1 MAPHRAAPHEGAPQ
15 GDHDAPR
22 DGASQAA
29 RALRERVARGDVS
42 AEQVVSEAL
51 ERIDAHAEL
60 GAFLHVARGAAQDQA
75 RAVDAKRR
83 AGEPLGALAGVPVA
97 VKDSLVTRDAPTTAG
112 SRILTRTGELQS
124 AWRPPYDAHVVERLR
139 ASDAILIGKTNLDEL
154 AMGSSSEHSAFFPVK
169 NPWDLTRSPGGS
181 SGGSAASVSAA
192 LTPLSLGS
200 DTGGSIRQP
209 AAFCGVVG
217 LKPSYGRVSR
227 YGLVAFA
234 SSLDVVGPFA
244 RDVRDAALLFDVIA
258 GHDPRDQTSARAPS
272 APTAEALERLTLQD
286 LEGLRVGLPREHY
299 EAELHPEVRAALNR
313 LQAAL
318 TEAGAT
324 VVETRLPSTRYAV
337 ASYYVIA
344 TAEASSN
351 LSRFDGVRFGLRAE
365 PSGGDLHALYAET
378 RGRGFGAEV
387 KRRILLGTY
396 ALSAGYYDA
405 YYRRA
410 QAARRAITA
419 ELEAALEQ
427 VDVLLT
433 PTAPE
438 PAFRLGERTR
448 DPLAMYLTDLLTL
461 PASLAGLPAI
471 SLPCGFTGASQEHL
485 ALPIGCQLIGRRLR
499 EPELLRAARLVEL
512 LLDLPGEPAPAL
524 GGRPAQQGE
533 ALTTQPTT

>member
-1 MAPHRAAPHEGAPQ
+1 MTARLE
-15 GDHDAPR
+15 
-22 DGASQAA
+22 A
-29 RALRERVARGDVS
+29 RALRERIVSGEVS
-42 AEQVVSEAL
+42 AEQVVSAALARIEA
-51 ERIDAHAEL
+51 RAEL
-60 GAFLHVARGAAQDQA
+60 GAFLHVAHDAALEQA

-97 VKDSLVTRDAPTTAG
+97 IKDSLVIRDAPTTAG
-112 SRILTRTGELQS
+112 SRVLTRTGQLNT

-169 NPWDLTRSPGGS
+169 NPWDLSRSPGGS

-192 LTPLSLGS
+192 LTPLALGS

-217 LKPSYGRVSR
+217 FKPSYGRVSR

-244 RDVRDAALLFDVIA
+244 QSVQDAALLFDVIA
-258 GHDPRDQTSARAPS
+258 GHDPRDQTTSTAQAE
-272 APTAEALERLTLQD
+272 PTEAALQPLTLQD
-286 LEGLRVGLPREHY
+286 LKGLRVGLPREHY
-299 EAELHPEVRAALNR
+299 EAELSPPVHAALER
-313 LQAAL
+313 LKSAL
-318 TEAGAT
+318 ANAGAT
-324 VVETRLPSTRYAV
+324 LVETTLPHTRYAV

-344 TAEASSN
+344 AAEASSN
-351 LSRFDGVRFGLRAE
+351 LSRFDGVRFGLRHE
-365 PSGGDLHALYAET
+365 PPGGDLHALYAET

-405 YYRRA
+405 YYRKA
-410 QAARRAITA
+410 QAARRLITS
-419 ELEAALEQ
+419 ELGAALEQ

-438 PAFRLGERTR
+438 PAFPLGERTQ
-448 DPLAMYLTDLLTL
+448 DPLAMYLADVLTL

-471 SLPCGFTGASQEHL
+471 SLPCGFTEATEAHPP
-485 ALPIGCQLIGRRLR
+485 LPIGCQLIGRRLQ
-499 EPELLRAARLVEL
+499 EPQLLRAARLVEL
-512 LLDLPGEPAPAL
+512 LLGLKAEPPVSHD
-524 GGRPAQQGE
+524 
-533 ALTTQPTT
+533 